1 MSQIDRAAGEV
12 LRAVAEH
19 ESAVFHG
26 EHDGSRIIVS
36 EVFGPTCQ
44 GEGPLIGRRSTFV
57 RLGLCNLD
65 CLNCDTPY
73 TWDWKGRTGKAYD
86 REAELSVRTIA
97 DVAGEASSLGA
108 GLVVISGGEPFIQ
121 RKALISL
128 IHHLHAF
135 GHSVQIETNGTIDPG
150 HDTALEATKIVVS
163 PKLAA
168 MPTTKPAIR
177 PGALTAYRDL
187 GAHLK
192 LVCASRD
199 DVQEAAALV
208 EALHWDP
215 QRVWIMPE
223 SVATDVIDANLRA
236 IADPTVRA
244 GFNLTTRLH
253 ITAWG
258 NTRGH

>member
-1 MSQIDRAAGEV
+1 MSQIDRAAGET
-12 LRAVAEH
+12 LRVVAEH
-19 ESAVFHG
+19 EEQDASK
-26 EHDGSRIIVS
+26 ITIS
-36 EVFGPTCQ
+36 EVFGPTIQ

-86 REAELSVRTIA
+86 RNAELSVREVA
-97 DVAGEASSLGA
+97 DVAGEASALGA
-108 GLVVISGGEPFIQ
+108 GIVVISGGEPFVQ
-121 RKALISL
+121 RRALGSL
-128 IHHLHAF
+128 VHHLHAF
-135 GHSVQIETNGTIDPG
+135 GHHVQIETNGTIDPG
-150 HDTALEATKIVVS
+150 AGTWLDSVTLVVS

-177 PGALTAYRDL
+177 PGALIAYRDL

-223 SVATDVIDANLRA
+223 GVATDVIDANLRA